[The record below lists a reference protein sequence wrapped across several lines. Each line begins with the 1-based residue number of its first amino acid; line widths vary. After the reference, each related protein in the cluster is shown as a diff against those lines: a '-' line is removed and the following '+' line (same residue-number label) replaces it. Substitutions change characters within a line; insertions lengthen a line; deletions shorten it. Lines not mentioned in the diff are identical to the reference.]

1 MKDKEIL
8 EKAIE
13 KTGMNFKVIDR
24 IHYPTIET
32 TIGVNSRPIEVN
44 YEMIIFSHDFAEAFF
59 PKEIAKMTWY
69 EELKPYSFEDVESWK
84 VHLMKM
90 VLEENPIDYLRKF
103 IKDEKTNET
112 H

>member
-1 MKDKEIL
+1 MTDKEVL
-8 EKAIE
+8 QKAIGIAMDNDYYDE
-13 KTGMNFKVIDR
+13 NAISTLSALSPVATELEFRGFL
-24 IHYPTIET
+24 
-32 TIGVNSRPIEVN
+32 
-44 YEMIIFSHDFAEAFF
+44 FSHDFAEAFF